1 MKPERKKN
9 PNFVSIL
16 GKQVEEN
23 TKMVSVLAGTFSS
36 MDLEE
41 TFTCCSGRFEGKVIQ
56 GRSSCGFEVNTLL
69 ILAVTYCAQL
79 FLVVSVNLVNLQE
92 RSSFLLEG
100 GKVSSQY

>member
-1 MKPERKKN
+1 M
-9 PNFVSIL
+9 
-16 GKQVEEN
+16 EEN

-41 TFTCCSGRFEGKVIQ
+41 TFTCCSGRFERKVIQ

-69 ILAVTYCAQL
+69 ILAVTSCAQL

-92 RSSFLLEG
+92 RLSSFLLGG
-100 GKVSSQY
+100 GKVNSHY